1 MVVPTTLSAL
11 EPEFNDLA
19 ARATTPVVVRLTGP
33 AGPGGVDVH
42 LSETTGTLSFPTVI
56 HIVEGQA
63 SGVVLVSAANVSVRT
78 GVLLRASDGLSEL
91 TVPLTVSPV
100 DVALLSLG
108 VTTLTGGG
116 SATGMITLGAP
127 APGSGV
133 DIQLSSSQ
141 SIVNVPAVVHI
152 PSGETSATFTI
163 GSRPVRD
170 RVIVSVTATAGA
182 LAKSKS
188 LTVNPPALVSVKVQQ
203 TSMTG
208 GAAQQGTVLL
218 TGVAP
223 AGGLLVPLSTT
234 NPAVQVPSVVEI
246 PEGATTAIFTIRS
259 VPVAI
264 RSAGLVVAQVGSIKK
279 LTSVNVVPP
288 VVSAITASRST
299 VVGGDAVDVTVTIT
313 GAAPAGGTA
322 VLLTSGNVAV
332 KVPASVTVP
341 AGKTSIVFTASSLGV
356 SKSVSVKI
364 SGKVGL
370 TSKSTYVSVTPR

>member
-1 MVVPTTLSAL
+1 
-11 EPEFNDLA
+11 
-19 ARATTPVVVRLTGP
+19 
-33 AGPGGVDVH
+33 
-42 LSETTGTLSFPTVI
+42 
-56 HIVEGQA
+56 
-63 SGVVLVSAANVSVRT
+63 
-78 GVLLRASDGLSEL
+78 
-91 TVPLTVSPV
+91 
-100 DVALLSLG
+100 
-108 VTTLTGGG
+108 
-116 SATGMITLGAP
+116 MITLGAP

-133 DIQLSSSQ
+133 DIQLSSSE

-152 PSGETSATFTI
+152 ASGATSATFEI

-182 LAKSKS
+182 LSKSKS
-188 LTVNPPALVSVKVQQ
+188 LAVNPPALVSVKVQQ

-218 TGVAP
+218 TGAAP

-234 NPAVQVPSVVEI
+234 NPAVQVPSGVEI
-246 PEGATTAIFTIRS
+246 PEGATSAIFTIRS
-259 VPVAI
+259 VPVVVK
-264 RSAGLVVAQVGSIKK
+264 STGVVVAQVGSIKK
-279 LTSVNVVPP
+279 STSVNVVPP

-313 GAAPAGGTA
+313 GAAPVGGRT
-322 VLLTSGNVAV
+322 VLLTSGNIAL

-341 AGKTSIVFTASSLGV
+341 AGQTSVVFSASSLGV

-370 TSKSTYVSVTPR
+370 TTKSTYVSVTPR